1 MQKFL
6 NKIVLAVLTVSMT
19 MFPVISFASVEIGD
33 AETPTKFEEG
43 YTQHNCVD
51 LSEWNGDLTKDDFEK
66 MKDVGID
73 SVILRAGFSTLNTN
87 THKKD
92 YTFEN
97 NIKLAK
103 DAGFD
108 VGVYYFSSALTEE
121 EAIDEANYLLE
132 IIEPYKKDITLP
144 VAYDFETNEEGRF
157 NGHMLRELG
166 KDTCTQL
173 CKSFCDVIE
182 KAGYKPMVYAS
193 RNIFDNYLNTEIL
206 EENYKIWLAQYT
218 DDLSAPEYKGDYYI
232 WQYTS
237 SAEIEGIKHKIDAN
251 YLFIKDGEEDSDTV
265 LIVDKIDERNKEIAD
280 DIINNINENLGVDE
294 TTVIEEENADEP
306 VIEEPVKDI
315 AVNKDAT
322 DKKDNKTTNNK
333 KKVTTNTTV
342 KEESTNTEDTEESDE
357 IIMYELDNSTV
368 SAPKNSKD
376 QVNITDTDEF
386 KHQYNVYKSDED
398 STEAEVVLANLLT
411 GYFYSGGK
419 TLTVDDVK
427 NKIEPKLY
435 DNKKVD
441 SIEDISEVLDK
452 LNVRYEYCDEL
463 DDNVYI
469 NIKASLAKGYPVIIK
484 INPNTINWNGTNMI
498 LLLGMDENGKALMA
512 DMYDR
517 DGYKNNQR
525 IKLVNVDEFI
535 SYTNGQYIYGICT
548 E

>member
-6 NKIVLAVLTVSMT
+6 NKLVLAVLTISMT
-19 MFPVISFASVEIGD
+19 MFPVVSFASVEIGD
-33 AETPTKFEEG
+33 AETPSKFEEG

-66 MKDVGID
+66 MKEAGID

-103 DAGFD
+103 EAGFN

-121 EAIDEANYLLE
+121 EAINEAKYLLE

-157 NGHMLRELG
+157 NGYMLRKLG
-166 KDTCTQL
+166 KDKCTQL

-182 KAGYKPMVYAS
+182 KDGYKPMVYAS
-193 RNIFDNYLNTEIL
+193 RNIFDNYLNTEVL

-218 DDLSAPEYKGDYYI
+218 DNLSAPEYKGDYYI

-237 SAEIEGIKHKIDAN
+237 SAEIDGIKHKIDAN
-251 YLFIKDGEEDSDTV
+251 YLFIKEGEENETNPV
-265 LIVDKIDERNKEIAD
+265 LIVDQIDEQNKEITD
-280 DIINNINENLGVDE
+280 DIINSINENLVVDE
-294 TTVIEEENADEP
+294 TTTDTKETVNPI
-306 VIEEPVKDI
+306 VEEPTKDVSVKEDTS
-315 AVNKDAT
+315 N
-322 DKKDNKTTNNK
+322 KKDKKTTNK
-333 KKVTTNTTV
+333 HKVNTNTTV
-342 KEESTNTEDTEESDE
+342 KEESNSEEESDE
-357 IIMYELDNSTV
+357 IIMYELSNSTV
-368 SAPKNSKD
+368 SVPTNTKD

-398 STEAEVVLANLLT
+398 STEAEVLLTNLLT

-427 NKIEPKLY
+427 NKIEPNFY
-435 DNKKVD
+435 DNKKVE
-441 SIEDISEVLDK
+441 SIEDISAVLNK

-517 DGYKNNQR
+517 DGYKKNQR
-525 IKLVNVDEFI
+525 IKLVNVDEFV

>member
-6 NKIVLAVLTVSMT
+6 NKIVLAVLTISMT
-19 MFPVISFASVEIGD
+19 MFPVVSFASVEIGD
-33 AETPTKFEEG
+33 AETPSKFEEG

-66 MKDVGID
+66 MKEVGID

-92 YTFEN
+92 NTFEN
-97 NIKLAK
+97 NIKLARE
-103 DAGFD
+103 AGFD
-108 VGVYYFSSALTEE
+108 VGIYYFSSALTEE
-121 EAIDEANYLLE
+121 EAIDEAKYLLE

-166 KDTCTQL
+166 KDNCTQL

-182 KAGYKPMVYAS
+182 KDGYKPMIYAS
-193 RNIFDNYLNTEIL
+193 RNIFDNYLNTEVL

-294 TTVIEEENADEP
+294 TAVIEEENADDP

-315 AVNKDAT
+315 AVNKDTT
-322 DKKDNKTTNNK
+322 DKKDKTINNK
-333 KKVTTNTTV
+333 KKITINTTV

-386 KHQYNVYKSDED
+386 KHQYNIYKSDED

-441 SIEDISEVLDK
+441 SIEDISAVLDK

-517 DGYKNNQR
+517 DGYKKNQR

-535 SYTNGQYIYGICT
+535 SYTNGQYIYDICT

>member
-6 NKIVLAVLTVSMT
+6 NKIVLAVLTISMT
-19 MFPVISFASVEIGD
+19 MFPVVSFASVEIGD
-33 AETPTKFEEG
+33 AETPSKFEEG

-66 MKDVGID
+66 MKEVGID

-92 YTFEN
+92 NTFEN

-103 DAGFD
+103 EAGFD
-108 VGVYYFSSALTEE
+108 VGIYYFSSALTEE
-121 EAIDEANYLLE
+121 EAIDEAKYLLE

-166 KDTCTQL
+166 KDNCTQL

-182 KAGYKPMVYAS
+182 KDGYKPMVYAS
-193 RNIFDNYLNTEIL
+193 RNIFDNYLNTEVL

-251 YLFIKDGEEDSDTV
+251 YLFIKEGEENETNPV
-265 LIVDKIDERNKEIAD
+265 LIVDQIDEQNKEIAD

-294 TTVIEEENADEP
+294 TTTDTEETVNP
-306 VIEEPVKDI
+306 VVEEPTKDVSVKEDTS
-315 AVNKDAT
+315 N
-322 DKKDNKTTNNK
+322 KKDKKTTNKQKINN
-333 KKVTTNTTV
+333 NTTA
-342 KEESTNTEDTEESDE
+342 KEKSESEEESDE

-368 SAPKNSKD
+368 SVPTNTKD

-398 STEAEVVLANLLT
+398 STEAEVLLANLLT

-435 DNKKVD
+435 DNKKIE
-441 SIEDISEVLDK
+441 SIEDISAVLNK

-463 DDNVYI
+463 DDSVYI

-484 INPNTINWNGTNMI
+484 INPNTINWNGTNMV

-517 DGYKNNQR
+517 DGYKKNQR